1 MGAVRGPLGPGAG
14 TRTGLLLA
22 AALAASCGPS
32 PPPPHVRV
40 VAISPSGAGVP
51 VDAVVEVRFTG
62 PVEPGALARIALVQ
76 AGELAAA
83 RAAVEADAGSSS
95 LTAGVAL
102 EAALVDGGRRAVLT
116 PAGPLRGRVTYAVVV
131 AARLRDPEGRPVLDA
146 SGKTRA
152 SVTEFTTARTPGPP
166 PVPVLTEVRA
176 DADSPEAGGE
186 YAEVANLGDGV
197 LDLLGWRLA
206 KRTASGATSSCVLAP
221 GPDELVP
228 PFGVVL
234 VAGGAWDDRY
244 PLPASVPVLR
254 CGASA
259 LLGGLS
265 NEAPPAL
272 ALIDPDGAVAT
283 TLGAGGPAPVCP
295 EAIVRLDPWAPDLPW
310 NVDCDSG
317 SPGW

>member
-1 MGAVRGPLGPGAG
+1 MGAVRRLLQ
-14 TRTGLLLA
+14 GLVVVAVA
-22 AALAASCGPS
+22 ACGPS
-32 PPPPHVRV
+32 PPSPHVRV
-40 VAISPSGAGVP
+40 VSISPSGDGIS
-51 VDAVVEVRFTG
+51 VDAVVEVRFSG

-83 RAAVEADAGSSS
+83 RAAVEGDAGTSS

-116 PAGPLRGRVTYAVVV
+116 PVGSLRGRVTYAVVV
-131 AARLRDPEGRPVLDA
+131 AERLRDPDGRPVLDA

-152 SVTEFTTARTPGPP
+152 SVTEFTTAKTPGPP

-176 DADSPEAGGE
+176 DADTPEASGE
-186 YAEVANLGDGV
+186 YAEIANLGDGV

-228 PFGVVL
+228 PYGVAL
-234 VAGGAWDDRY
+234 VAGGGWDDRY
-244 PLPASVPVLR
+244 ALPDGVPVLR
-254 CGASA
+254 CGTSA

-283 TLGAGGPAPVCP
+283 TLGAGGPLPVCP
-295 EAIVRLDPWAPDLPW
+295 EAIARLDPWGPDLPW
-310 NVDCDSG
+310 NLDCDLG
-317 SPGW
+317 TPGW